1 MAQIPTPPPSRHV
14 SEAPEA
20 SPKPAG
26 PSSDLLQSLDVLL
39 ERYLQLLDHYQ
50 KFQAKLGK
58 QLSLGFFSLAQ
69 ANYFSSPGRRYG
81 EDYYDERMKA
91 TRKISLQKPSRS
103 SSFDGT
109 HETDWE
115 SSGSNRPCNYG
126 YSFKIE
132 PGFTDHATEEIKGG
146 NGTAEPPVTSP
157 QSQPLDSETVHQI
170 VTGIEPSSASQ
181 QPAIMEPKSS
191 SGPASLKK
199 TLRPSDPISW
209 YGVLVPPSLRS
220 AQNSFTVAVE
230 VCVPELASI
239 VTEMREV
246 EGKVNELRSKN
257 RLTQSEL

>member
-39 ERYLQLLDHYQ
+39 ERYLQLLDHYE
-50 KFQAKLGK
+50 KLQAKLGK

-91 TRKISLQKPSRS
+91 TRKISLQKLSRS
-103 SSFDGT
+103 ASFDGT
-109 HETDWE
+109 PGTDLE
-115 SSGSNRPCNYG
+115 SRKSNRPCSYG

-132 PGFTDHATEEIKGG
+132 PGSSDHATEEVKDG
-146 NGTAEPPVTSP
+146 NGTTEPPMTSP
-157 QSQPLDSETVHQI
+157 QTQPLDSGTGHQI
-170 VTGIEPSSASQ
+170 VDGIKPSSASQ
-181 QPAIMEPKSS
+181 EPAMMEPISS
-191 SGPASLKK
+191 SEPASPKK
-199 TLRPSDPISW
+199 TFRPSDPISW

-220 AQNSFTVAVE
+220 AQKSFTVAVE
-230 VCVPELASI
+230 ECVPELASI
-239 VTEMREV
+239 MTEMREV
-246 EGKVNELRSKN
+246 EGKVNELRSKIG
-257 RLTQSEL
+257 LT